1 MTSLRRGVAGAAL
14 LALCS
19 CVDVRVDR
27 LFALHLAHAPTERS
41 WSATLPLHLKSG
53 GGSIHGTNARLAELE
68 LDTDAVHLGSASC
81 HHGPPITSP
90 VLAEARA
97 FYTDRELFLEVRWED
112 PTEDKVP
119 RAWERGREGW
129 RLGATDEDGIAIL
142 WSRTAGPF
150 GCQEA
155 CHMRDFSIRQG
166 ELVDLR
172 AMFLVNQGDWE
183 ETWIWK
189 PSQGAQALTLGPR
202 GFVTSRGDIYR
213 TLNSTAAF
221 DPALTPEARRA
232 GTFAPDDRPLGDA
245 AGGPLP
251 PGAASAPAFR
261 YAENAGRGGLS
272 AVAERT
278 RRGWRVL
285 FTRALESGAERQE
298 FRPGGSY
305 HFGVAI
311 FDATSVNHHI
321 VRDTKTLQLVVP
333 PVKTSPTGE
342 EPGGLLSSIPL
353 VKLASARRL
362 QFP

>member
-1 MTSLRRGVAGAAL
+1 MNLVGKEGVSPAAGPRSSLLLAACALGL

-19 CVDVRVDR
+19 CSDLRVDR
-27 LFALHLAHAPTERS
+27 LYALRLAHAPTERA
-41 WSATLPLHLKSG
+41 WSATLPLPLKSG
-53 GGSIHGTNARLAELE
+53 GGAIHGTNARLAELE

-90 VLAEARA
+90 VPAEARA
-97 FYTDRELFLEVRWED
+97 FYTDRELFLDLRWED
-112 PTEDKVP
+112 PTNDTVP
-119 RAWERGREGW
+119 RAWERGPAGW
-129 RLGATDEDGIAIL
+129 RLGDGDEDGIAIL

-172 AMFLVNQGDWE
+172 AMYLVNQGDWE

-189 PSQGAQALTLGPR
+189 PTQGAQALTLGLL
-202 GFVTSRGDIYR
+202 GFATSHGDIYR
-213 TLNSTAAF
+213 TINSTAAF

-232 GTFAPDDRPLGDA
+232 GTFGPEDRPLSAA
-245 AGGPLP
+245 AGGALP

-261 YAENAGRGGLS
+261 YAENTGGGGLT

-278 RRGWRVL
+278 TRGWRVV
-285 FTRALESGAERQE
+285 FTRALEAGPGRQA
-298 FRPGGSY
+298 FVPGESY

-311 FDATSVNHHI
+311 FDSTSVNHHI
-321 VRDTKTLQLVVP
+321 VRDTKTLQLVATPAPAQP
-333 PVKTSPTGE
+333 PAGDGS
-342 EPGGLLSSIPL
+342 GGIL
-353 VKLASARRL
+353 
-362 QFP
+362 